1 MPTTTARYKDY
12 LSSYK
17 FHPNSINFRIVSS
30 KAIERWKNVQSF
42 QLSQLIKGKF
52 FFSKDRR
59 EILLQKY
66 DLWSRFLYEVE
77 NFCIERSGDEN
88 KLTTSEDVDLV
99 LVLADK
105 TSALYKQLMLV
116 DHNHRFENV
125 FLNIWLEIHE
135 TPYRYLI
142 QEIKLLAGL
151 PFEDF
156 FAKLV
161 SVLIAVMQY
170 TLIEIHELDML
181 LCKVECPGTGVF
193 PCEEKLTLPKDTI
206 PFVIVTSLVDRVFAM
221 TGTCLVCDRLKVYS
235 KYIDLDE
242 IYLKN
247 YTDAPVN
254 SRLIE
259 NIERNGFKVNFRK
272 SMLGE

>member
-1 MPTTTARYKDY
+1 MPETTARYKDF

-17 FHPNSINFRIVSS
+17 FHTNSINFRIVSS
-30 KAIERWKNVQSF
+30 KAIERWKHVQSF
-42 QLSQLIKGKF
+42 QLSELVKGKF
-52 FFSKDRR
+52 FFAKDRR
-59 EILLQKY
+59 EILLQQY

-88 KLTTSEDVDLV
+88 KLTTDEDVNF
-99 LVLADK
+99 VLALAGK
-105 TSALYKQLMLV
+105 TSALYKKLVLV
-116 DHNHRFENV
+116 DNNQQFENL

-142 QEIKLLAGL
+142 QEIKLLTGL

-156 FAKLV
+156 YAKLV
-161 SVLIAVMQY
+161 STLISVMQY

-181 LCKVECPGTGVF
+181 LCKVEGAHPGVF
-193 PCEEKLTLPKDTI
+193 PCEEKLTLSKDTI
-206 PFVIVTSLVDRVFAM
+206 PFVIVTSFGDRVFAM
-221 TGTCLVCDRLKVYS
+221 TGLCLACERLKVYS
-235 KYIDLDE
+235 KYIDLEE
-242 IYLKN
+242 IYIKN

-254 SRLIE
+254 SRIIE

>member
-1 MPTTTARYKDY
+1 MTTTARYKDF

-30 KAIERWKNVQSF
+30 KSIERWKNVQSF
-42 QLSQLIKGKF
+42 QLGELVKGKF
-52 FFSKDRR
+52 FFAKDRR
-59 EILLQKY
+59 EILLQQY
-66 DLWSRFLYEVE
+66 DLWSRFLYEIE
-77 NFCIERSGDEN
+77 NFCIERFGDEN
-88 KLTTSEDVDLV
+88 KLTTAEDVNF
-99 LVLADK
+99 VLALAGK
-105 TSALYKQLMLV
+105 TSALYKKLMLV
-116 DHNHRFENV
+116 DHNQQFENV

-156 FAKLV
+156 YAKLV
-161 SVLIAVMQY
+161 STLIAVMQY

-181 LCKVECPGTGVF
+181 LCKVEGAQSGVF

-221 TGTCLVCDRLKVYS
+221 TGTCLVCERLKVYS
-235 KYIDLDE
+235 KYIDLEE

-254 SRLIE
+254 ARLIE

>member
-30 KAIERWKNVQSF
+30 KSLERWKNVQSF
-42 QLSQLIKGKF
+42 QLSELVNGKF
-52 FFSKDRR
+52 FFAKDRR

-77 NFCIERSGDEN
+77 NFCIECSGDEN

-116 DHNHRFENV
+116 DHNHRFENL

-142 QEIKLLAGL
+142 QEIRLLAGL

-156 FAKLV
+156 FAKIV

-193 PCEEKLTLPKDTI
+193 PSAERLTLPKDTI

-221 TGTCLVCDRLKVYS
+221 TGSCLVCDRLKVYS

-242 IYLKN
+242 IYIKN

-254 SRLIE
+254 TRIIE
-259 NIERNGFKVNFRK
+259 NIERHGFKVNFRK

>member
-88 KLTTSEDVDLV
+88 KLTTSEDVDFV

-116 DHNHRFENV
+116 DHNQQFENV

-156 FAKLV
+156 FAKIV

-193 PCEEKLTLPKDTI
+193 PISERLTLPKDVT

-221 TGTCLVCDRLKVYS
+221 TGSCLVCERLKVYR